1 MNNEFKP
8 ITLECQ
14 DEFEKALAACPQ
26 RTSDFTFANIWGW
39 TEHYGLEISCGKSG
53 LIHVRQT
60 KPEVINWAPIGDWF
74 SADWEKCE
82 LMSTPGTKFTRIP
95 EKLALHLKEIFG
107 DKIEITENR
116 DHFDYIYSVQ
126 ELIELRG
133 NRFHKKKNLYRQFM
147 KKYDYEYRE
156 ITPDCVEEVLEMQL
170 EWYRWQEEKNFSP
183 ALVAEN
189 EAIAKVLKEMDTIKN
204 LTGGTLRID
213 NRIIAYTIAEPL
225 GEDTIVIHFE
235 KGNTYFKGVYQAIN
249 QMFLE
254 NNASDKKFVN
264 REQDLGEPGLRKAKE
279 SYNPVHFMKKYELV
293 VL

>member
-14 DEFEKALAACPQ
+14 DEFEKAHAACPQ
-26 RTSDFTFANIWGW
+26 CTSDFSFANIWGW
-39 TEHYGLEISCGKSG
+39 TDHYGLEIRLSDSG

-60 KPEVINWAPIGDWF
+60 KPELVYWAPIGNWF
-74 SADWEKCE
+74 NADWEKCE
-82 LMSTPGTKFTRIP
+82 LMQTPGTKFTRVP
-95 EKLALHLKEIFG
+95 EQLALHLKDIFG

-116 DHFDYIYSVQ
+116 DHFDYVYSVQ

-156 ITPDCVEEVLEMQL
+156 ITADCVEEVLEMQL
-170 EWYRWQEEKNFSP
+170 EWYRWQEENNFSP

-189 EAIAKVLKEMDTIKN
+189 EAIAKVLKEMDTIRN
-204 LTGGTLRID
+204 LTGGTLRVD

-225 GEDTIVIHFE
+225 GDDTIVIHFE

-279 SYNPVHFMKKYELV
+279 SYNPVHFMKKYEIE

>member
-1 MNNEFKP
+1 MHKEFKA

-14 DEFEKALAACPQ
+14 DKFDEAIMACPQ
-26 RTSDFTFANIWGW
+26 RTSDYTFANIWGW
-39 TEHYGLEISCGKSG
+39 TDHYGLEIRCSDSG

-60 KPEVINWAPIGDWF
+60 KPQVINWAPIGDWF
-74 SADWEKCE
+74 SADWTKCS
-82 LMSTPGTKFTRIP
+82 LMNTPGTKFTRVP
-95 EKLALHLKEIFG
+95 EKLAMHLKDIYG
-107 DKIEITENR
+107 DKLLIEENR
-116 DHFDYIYSVQ
+116 DHFDYVYSVQ

-133 NRFHKKKNLYRQFM
+133 NKFHKKKNLYRQFM
-147 KKYDYEYRE
+147 KKYDFEYRE
-156 ITPDCVEEVLEMQL
+156 ITADCVEEVLEMQL
-170 EWYRWQEEKNFSP
+170 EWYRWQEENNFSP

-213 NRIIAYTIAEPL
+213 KRIIAYTIAEPL
-225 GEDTIVIHFE
+225 GDDTIVIHFE

-264 REQDLGEPGLRKAKE
+264 REQDLGEPGLRKAKQ
-279 SYNPVHFMKKYELV
+279 SYNPVDFMKKYEIT

>member
-1 MNNEFKP
+1 MSSQFKP
-8 ITLECQ
+8 ITLEYQ
-14 DEFEKALAACPQ
+14 DKFEQALSACPQ
-26 RTSDFTFANIWGW
+26 CTSDYTFANIWGW
-39 TEHYGLEISCGKSG
+39 TEHYGLELRHGKDN

-60 KPEVINWAPIGDWF
+60 KPEIINWAPIGDWLNT
-74 SADWEKCE
+74 DWSKCS
-82 LMSTPGTKFTRIP
+82 LMNTSGTKFTRIP
-95 EKLALHLKEIFG
+95 EKLALHWQDVFG
-107 DKIEITENR
+107 DKLLIEENR
-116 DHFDYIYSVQ
+116 DHFDYIYSVP

-156 ITPDCVEEVLEMQL
+156 ITEDCVEEVLEMQL
-170 EWYRWQEEKNFSP
+170 EWYRWQEENNNSA

-213 NRIIAYTIAEPL
+213 NRIIAYTIAEAL
-225 GEDTIVIHFE
+225 GDDTVVIHFE

-254 NNASDKKFVN
+254 NNASDRKFVN
-264 REQDLGEPGLRKAKE
+264 REQDLGEPGLRKAKM
-279 SYNPVHFMKKYELV
+279 SYNPVDFMKKYEV
-293 VL
+293 AVL

>member
-1 MNNEFKP
+1 MHSEFKA

-14 DEFEKALAACPQ
+14 EKFDKAIMACPQ
-26 RTSDFTFANIWGW
+26 RTSDYTFANIWGW
-39 TEHYGLEISCGKSG
+39 TDHYGLEIRCSDSG

-74 SADWEKCE
+74 SADWTKCS
-82 LMSTPGTKFTRIP
+82 LMNTPGTKFTRVP
-95 EKLALHLKEIFG
+95 EKLAMHLKEIYG
-107 DKIEITENR
+107 DKLLIEENR
-116 DHFDYIYSVQ
+116 NHFDYVYSVQ

-147 KKYDYEYRE
+147 KKYDFEYRE
-156 ITPDCVEEVLEMQL
+156 ITADCVEEVLEMQL
-170 EWYRWQEEKNFSP
+170 EWYRWQEENNNSE

-204 LTGGTLRID
+204 LTGGTLRIGE
-213 NRIIAYTIAEPL
+213 RIIAYTIAEPL
-225 GEDTIVIHFE
+225 GDDTIVIHFE

-264 REQDLGEPGLRKAKE
+264 REQDLGEPGLRKAKL
-279 SYNPVHFMKKYELV
+279 SYNPVDFMKKYEIT